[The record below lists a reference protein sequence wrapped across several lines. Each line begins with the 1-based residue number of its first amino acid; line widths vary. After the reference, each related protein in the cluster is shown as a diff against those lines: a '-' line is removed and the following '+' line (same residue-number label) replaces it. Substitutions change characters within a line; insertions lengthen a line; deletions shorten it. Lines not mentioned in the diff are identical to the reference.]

1 GDQLA
6 MIFLDLVDVDIR
18 PEAKNA
24 LTTRVQ
30 HITNEVGRPKTAAL
44 SAKSKRSKQS
54 RAIKRVNVLK
64 YLMSTRL
71 LRFRDP
77 SSVISTLSRPSKAT
91 SFAATGA
98 SSPVVKRVSQS
109 FLKLVQNISLFEP
122 EPLTPREFLTK
133 FYTERNLPEKLTD
146 VDALV
151 AYYGTNAAK
160 MLVLY
165 TELDKRCV
173 QILTGEHDLY
183 TCIRWIGE
191 FSTDFASTIG
201 VEFLTH
207 VMEVDGVPVKAQIWD
222 TAGQERFH
230 AMMSTYYR
238 KAVGA
243 LLVFDVTDKTT
254 FDGIQKWLDQL
265 LQVAE
270 PGLTTVL
277 VGNKADVDL
286 NKRAVTTAEA
296 QAYAASH
303 HMMYLETSA
312 KTGSNVDKAFRDLL
326 TTVRRLQS
334 YTSTDHDTHSTLD
347 LHAKFAPAAPDSFCG

>member
-1 GDQLA
+1 MA
-6 MIFLDLVDVDIR
+6 SS
-18 PEAKNA
+18 
-24 LTTRVQ
+24 TTSA
-30 HITNEVGRPKTAAL
+30 ITPTG
-44 SAKSKRSKQS
+44 
-54 RAIKRVNVLK
+54 
-64 YLMSTRL
+64 
-71 LRFRDP
+71 
-77 SSVISTLSRPSKAT
+77 ISTTTTPKAT

-98 SSPVVKRVSQS
+98 SSPVVKRVSPS

-165 TELDKRCV
+165 TELDKRYGTTFAANPPCKFKDEWVRRPDVV
-173 QILTGEHDLY
+173 QAATTATATSSTAKPPVNKVILLGNSGVGKTNLLS
-183 TCIRWIGE
+183 RLAKGE

-326 TTVRRLQS
+326 TTVHRLQS